1 MLAEAVSD
9 DKRALERKRG
19 LLLWCRLDDDNQL
32 NGGENNEAPRP
43 TYLTKADQQRKKK
56 QKSKAGW
63 KVFYPRKEVG
73 SHC

>member
-1 MLAEAVSD
+1 MTTVSTT
-9 DKRALERKRG
+9 RLGSQRG
-19 LLLWCRLDDDNQL
+19 DDNQQ

-43 TYLTKADQQRKKK
+43 TYLTKADQQGKKK